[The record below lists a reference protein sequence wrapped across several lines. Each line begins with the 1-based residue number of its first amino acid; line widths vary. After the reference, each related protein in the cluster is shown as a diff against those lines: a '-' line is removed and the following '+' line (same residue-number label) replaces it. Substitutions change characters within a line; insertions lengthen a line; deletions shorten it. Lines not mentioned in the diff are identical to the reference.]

1 MTRKTLRI
9 HCLKILRILKKYC
22 CFFVKKMGLTY
33 ENDIHKFV
41 PSRTYLGKKISQ
53 DFIATLLGR
62 IVNIDSDA
70 AMGEVLK
77 TILTK
82 KTK

>member
-1 MTRKTLRI
+1 LFKNPENI
-9 HCLKILRILKKYC
+9 EKILLLLC
-22 CFFVKKMGLTY
+22 HKMGLTY

-70 AMGEVLK
+70 AMGKVLK